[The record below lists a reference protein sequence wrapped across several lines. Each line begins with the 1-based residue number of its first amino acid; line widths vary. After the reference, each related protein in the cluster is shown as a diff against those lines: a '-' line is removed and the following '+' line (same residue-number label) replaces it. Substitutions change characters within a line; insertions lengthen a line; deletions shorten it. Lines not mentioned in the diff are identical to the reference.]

1 MTQAVTL
8 VKRALFTIGAHSEI
22 NPATPEMLQI
32 GVDYLA
38 DLLEDWDADGIELGT
53 LTPTNQNTD
62 ISEPSGSRHAII
74 MALAV
79 RMAPVAR
86 VELAE
91 SVRGE
96 AQQAFRDLCVKFE
109 KVYLPDR
116 EVSPDTASGAG
127 NRRGSTA

>member
-38 DLLEDWDADGIELGT
+38 DLLHDWDYEGIELGT
-53 LTPTNQNTD
+53 LTPANQNTD
-62 ISEPSGSRHAII
+62 IGEPRIASRDHS
-74 MALAV
+74 
-79 RMAPVAR
+79 RAR
-86 VELAE
+86 GTHGTGCTGRTRR
-91 SVRGE
+91 SRQGR
-96 AQQAFRDLCVKFE
+96 AQQAYRDLVVKFE

-116 EVSPDTASGAG
+116 EPSEATASGAG
-127 NRRGSTA
+127 NRRGSLS

>member
-38 DLLEDWDADGIELGT
+38 DLLHDWDYEGIELGT
-53 LTPTNQNTD
+53 LTPANQNTD
-62 ISEPSGSRHAII
+62 IGEPTGSRHAII
-74 MALAV
+74 LGLAI

-91 SVRGE
+91 AVRGE
-96 AQQAFRDLCVKFE
+96 AQQAYRDLVVKFE

-116 EVSPDTASGAG
+116 EPSEATASGAG
-127 NRRGSTA
+127 NRRGSLS